1 MERER
6 DSRLDRLAAKLRD
19 EGVAPERDLWPEIDA
34 AITRRERAG
43 LGRKSLPWWRMAGA
57 AAAVLI
63 LAVGIGT
70 MLPGGGPEGPAPAG
84 PEVVRMTTEPAE
96 TGGMATLDRALEQL
110 EEALAADP
118 DNLSLSRLVLMV
130 HKTRSELLRRNL
142 TTGLRVG

>member
-6 DSRLDRLAAKLRD
+6 DSQLDRLAAKLRD
-19 EGVAPERDLWPEIDA
+19 EGVPPGRDLWPEIDA
-34 AITRRERAG
+34 AITRREQAG
-43 LGRKSLPWWRMAGA
+43 AGRKSPSWWRPAVA
-57 AAAVLI
+57 AAAVLV
-63 LAVGIGT
+63 LAVGLGT
-70 MLPGGGPEGPAPAG
+70 LLPDRGPRGPVPGGTDLAQ
-84 PEVVRMTTEPAE
+84 MTTMPAE

-142 TTGLRVG
+142 TSGLRVG